1 MFWCILRL
9 WRETGDVVSIS
20 NRIRGRPRILQC
32 NDVLYLIRLV
42 RHRLEWFLDEL
53 LVLHLRNT
61 NRFISAH
68 YATIH
73 RELERV
79 GVSLKKHVLIVL
91 AM

>member
-1 MFWCILRL
+1 MSSASP
-9 WRETGDVVSIS
+9 TV
-20 NRIRGRPRILQC
+20 GRPRILQC

-42 RHRLEWFLDEL
+42 RHRLEWSLDEL
-53 LVLHLRNT
+53 LVLHLLDT
-61 NRFISAH
+61 NRFISVH

-91 AM
+91 AMTVVGFSLLVRL